1 MLCQCQGSDD
11 PDLWLLLLS
20 CDLDLRT
27 GFEMGARPD
36 ELDEDEDDPF
46 ELEVTFDADLWRP
59 LEVATLRR
67 YSDR

>member
-1 MLCQCQGSDD
+1 M
-11 PDLWLLLLS
+11 
-20 CDLDLRT
+20 DLRT
-27 GFEMGARPD
+27 GFEIGARPD